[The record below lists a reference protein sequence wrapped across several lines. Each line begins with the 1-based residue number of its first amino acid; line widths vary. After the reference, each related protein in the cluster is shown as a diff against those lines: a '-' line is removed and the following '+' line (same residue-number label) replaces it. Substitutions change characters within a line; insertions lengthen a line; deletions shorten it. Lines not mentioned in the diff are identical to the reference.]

1 MIDAQDVQ
9 ILRLLTEDGRMS
21 IHELSEN
28 RFMAYLIRQ

>member
-21 IHELSEN
+21 IHELSEK
-28 RFMAYLIRQ
+28 AGYLIRQ